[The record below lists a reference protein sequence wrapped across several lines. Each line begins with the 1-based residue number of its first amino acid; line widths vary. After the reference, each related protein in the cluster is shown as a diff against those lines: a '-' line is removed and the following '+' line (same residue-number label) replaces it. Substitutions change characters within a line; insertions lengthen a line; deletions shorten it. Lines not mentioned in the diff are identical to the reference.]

1 MFTVTFDANGGTG
14 AATPQS
20 SPFPNGLTLNTATRD
35 SGYLFNGWNTVADG
49 SGTSYI
55 NNAYYGF
62 LADITLYAQWAIPII
77 TIPIITVTFNS
88 SGGTGLDYTQ
98 SASVPTV
105 LIPNNFIYI
114 SKFFAGW
121 NTAIDGSSAGYYDGA
136 TYDFLHDITLY
147 AQWTYTVTFDANG
160 GTGTMAPET
169 GGWPYNLNANTFI
182 NTGYTFAGWNTSAN
196 GTGTSHSDNEFIY
209 LASDTILYAQWSLPH
224 KPVTIAGALKAVLAI
239 VLPDLH
245 VYRLEA
251 PSLTE
256 TPVVVIY
263 DGLSVSSRTD
273 IISDLILTETVQVDL
288 YTQTGADFLLPDA
301 VHKSLHRCELALTTG
316 QVFLC
321 LVQQRTANPTPG
333 DPNDQGITRTTYTL
347 TITRKPA

>member
-14 AATPQS
+14 SASPQS
-20 SPFPNGLTLNTATRD
+20 SPFPNGLTPNTATRN
-35 SGYLFNGWNTVADG
+35 GYLFTGWNTVIDG
-49 SGTSYI
+49 SG
-55 NNAYYGF
+55 
-62 LADITLYAQWAIPII
+62 
-77 TIPIITVTFNS
+77 
-88 SGGTGLDYTQ
+88 
-98 SASVPTV
+98 
-105 LIPNNFIYI
+105 
-114 SKFFAGW
+114 
-121 NTAIDGSSAGYYDGA
+121 AGYYDGA
-136 TYDFLHDITLY
+136 TYDFFHDITLY
-147 AQWTYTVTFDANG
+147 AQWTYTITFDANG

-182 NTGYTFAGWNTSAN
+182 NTGYTFAGWNTSVN
-196 GTGTSHSDNEFIY
+196 GSGTSHSDNEFIY
-209 LASDTILYAQWSLPH
+209 LASDITLYAQWSLPP
-224 KPVTIAGALKAVLAI
+224 KPVTIAGALKVVIAI

-288 YTQTGADFLLPDA
+288 YTQTGSDFSLPDA
-301 VHKSLHRCELALTTG
+301 VHKALHRCELALATG